1 MVRRQLLTGLLMVLA
16 MTVLV
21 GLAYPLAITGIAQA
35 GFHDRANGSLVKS
48 KGKVVGSSL
57 IGQNFADKD
66 GNPDPRYFQPRP
78 SAAGANGYDA
88 MASGASNLGPSSQKL
103 LATCLPVPA
112 KDTKGNP
119 QVDGKG
125 NPVYQKNPDGSQVCD
140 PSTVPQRAIA
150 YRQLN
155 GLAAD
160 AKVPVDAVT
169 ASASGL
175 DPDIS
180 VANANL
186 QAKRV
191 ADTRHLALSTVQ
203 SLVKAHTNGRRL
215 GVLGEKTVNV
225 LNLNLAL
232 DRLS

>member
-57 IGQNFADKD
+57 IGQTFADKD

-88 MASGASNLGPSSQKL
+88 MASGASNLGPSSEKL
-103 LATCLPVPA
+103 LAPCLPVPA

-203 SLVKAHTNGRRL
+203 SLVKAHTNGRQL